1 MTKQKSITPTECK
14 ATLSSIADALYVI
27 GGKWKLRIIVAL
39 REGNKRFNEMQRT
52 IDGISA
58 KVLASELKDLELNGF
73 IVRKVY
79 TGSPVVVEYEITE
92 YSDSLNE
99 VLHAL
104 STWGAMHK
112 QKIRKSMK
120 RDMGV

>member
-1 MTKQKSITPTECK
+1 MANPKTPTECK

-58 KVLASELKDLELNGF
+58 KVLAAELKDLELNGF
-73 IVRKVY
+73 IRRKVY

-112 QKIRKSMK
+112 QRIRKAMK
-120 RDMGV
+120 RDNAMQ